1 MRPLLLVLALLVV
14 SALPVAAQWSLGPQ
28 VGGLGVGGSVT
39 RTTLL
44 GFVSFSGEYSFAP
57 VGATVV
63 NLEGVEYR
71 LEPTVSGGAAFINLH
86 PLRGNFSVGA
96 GYLFGGYQA
105 DAGLP
110 ADAGA
115 YVLDGM
121 TYTVDAYGA
130 LTGVFELKGPVPA
143 FMIGWRGAG
152 FNFGLGIA
160 LTEAA
165 VSLAASGP
173 QSGEP
178 GFVAGLERERL
189 DLVNALN
196 IELLGLSGIPLVR
209 LGWELSL

>member
-1 MRPLLLVLALLVV
+1 MRRLLTLIAFLAVV
-14 SALPVAAQWSLGPQ
+14 ASPAAAQWSLGPQ

-71 LEPTVSGGAAFINLH
+71 LEPAVAGGTAFVNLH
-86 PLRGNFSVGA
+86 PFGSSFSLGA

-115 YVLDGM
+115 YVLGGD
-121 TYTVDAYGA
+121 TYTVDAYGP
-130 LTGVFELKGPVPA
+130 LTGLFELKGPVPA

-173 QSGEP
+173 LSSEP
-178 GFVAGLERERL
+178 AFVAALERERL
-189 DLVNALN
+189 DLQNALQ
-196 IELLGLSGIPLVR
+196 IELFGLSGIPLIR
-209 LGWELSL
+209 LGWELGL